1 MGSLAIPDPAPES
14 REKGRPL
21 VGRPPGSEKLGWC
34 RVEAAVEAAR
44 SRQGPKPWRRPESAI
59 GEADGA
65 PTPPG
70 GLPPSP
76 ARAGRVASVV
86 STGDRLVRGCA
97 RGLFRLQKSMGDTR
111 SAPASGS
118 LAEIAARFTRGPVTR
133 VSHGAEG
140 RKRCPK
146 PARAKRRYG
155 GRLSVISRF
164 VFGVC
169 ASRGRRRGAEE
180 RAPVEGRRPGFA
192 GAAVFDEMAAEA
204 GPSGGQRGSSRKAGS
219 SGVVVAKGVRGRA
232 ACSGVA
238 DKAACGSH
246 GAGEL
251 SIEALVPVPR
261 GVRERRR
268 TGFGPRCASRVVAR
282 PKLEFAVK
290 RSSTGSRGLR
300 VTGPQGHGAR
310 GARDR
315 ESGSTVG
322 ARVVSRLQKS
332 ERRIFCVG
340 AVRRGVTR
348 DELGSKQ

>member
-1 MGSLAIPDPAPES
+1 M
-14 REKGRPL
+14 
-21 VGRPPGSEKLGWC
+21 
-34 RVEAAVEAAR
+34 
-44 SRQGPKPWRRPESAI
+44 
-59 GEADGA
+59 
-65 PTPPG
+65 
-70 GLPPSP
+70 
-76 ARAGRVASVV
+76 
-86 STGDRLVRGCA
+86 VRGCA

-118 LAEIAARFTRGPVTR
+118 LAEIAVRFTRGSVTR

-146 PARAKRRYG
+146 PARARRRYG

-169 ASRGRRRGAEE
+169 ASRGRGRGAEE

-204 GPSGGQRGSSRKAGS
+204 EPSGDQRGSSRKVGS
-219 SGVVVAKGVRGRA
+219 SGVVAAKGVRGRA

-268 TGFGPRCASRVVAR
+268 TGFGPGCASRVVAR
-282 PKLEFAVK
+282 PKLEVRRQAK
-290 RSSTGSRGLR
+290 LYRIARAE
-300 VTGPQGHGAR
+300 GHGAARSR
-310 GARDR
+310 GTRRAGSGVGQHSGCSCR
-315 ESGSTVG
+315 ESVAEVG
-322 ARVVSRLQKS
+322 ETHLLR
-332 ERRIFCVG
+332 
-340 AVRRGVTR
+340 RRGEAR
-348 DELGSKQ
+348 GNP